1 LFVYLVTVEG
11 ATISEVPLIRPPVTS
26 SAPPRTLP
34 APLTTLPTDSLA
46 TPRVFEASDAALPT
60 ILPVPPIAALPIFR
74 EESRAE
80 STVLQPVNEKA
91 AKTAI
96 YSDVLFILLFIFFY

>member
-1 LFVYLVTVEG
+1 
-11 ATISEVPLIRPPVTS
+11 
-26 SAPPRTLP
+26 LP
-34 APLTTLPTDSLA
+34 IDSLA

-60 ILPVPPIAALPIFR
+60 ILPVPPIAAFPILR

-80 STVLQPVNEKA
+80 STVLQPASERA

-96 YSDVLFILLFIFFY
+96 NDRVFFML